1 MEERDLPIMD
11 LHPSQPP
18 IDTNGKRYE
27 SQYTAILPFV
37 TEEHL
42 DQIRNYQ
49 YPSLTAEESDRN
61 EIHDDLLFI
70 HQRNQHYSLL
80 EEELNADAAPGGT
93 AENLIQLLINIKMPG
108 RIWKDDQAN
117 TIGKPIEAP
126 LFGYSDISVNQV
138 LSVKYACRTD

>member
-1 MEERDLPIMD
+1 MD

-18 IDTNGKRYE
+18 VDTNGKRFK

-37 TEEHL
+37 KEEHL

-49 YPSLTAEESDRN
+49 YPSLTAEEKKRN

-93 AENLIQLLINIKMPG
+93 AENPIQLPRNINMSG
-108 RIWKDDQAN
+108 RIWRDNQTK
-117 TIGKPIEAP
+117 TIGQPIKAP
-126 LFGYSDISVNQV
+126 SPKYTTILDNQV
-138 LSVKYACRTD
+138 LFVKYDCRTD